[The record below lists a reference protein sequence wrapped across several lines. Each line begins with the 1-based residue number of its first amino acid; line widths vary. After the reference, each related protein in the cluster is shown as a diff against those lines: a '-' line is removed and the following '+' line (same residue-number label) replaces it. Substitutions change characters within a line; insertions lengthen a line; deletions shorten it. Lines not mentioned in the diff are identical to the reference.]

1 MSALPSQQSAAALV
15 AGQPGAALQ
24 VALDAGG
31 RAALIAVGL
40 LVLKVPDKYVVRGA
54 IGGTLAIEAFVL
66 AHEWLQRSA
75 K

>member
-15 AGQPGAALQ
+15 AGQPGALLR
-24 VALDAGG
+24 VLLDAGG
-31 RAALIAVGL
+31 RAALIGIGL

-54 IGGTLAIEAFVL
+54 LGGTLAIEAFVL
-66 AHEWLQRSA
+66 AHEWMQRT